1 MAPGQAFDVIV
12 VGVVISFVATGG
24 KSGAAGASDFVVG
37 FVAGG
42 GGVAGAGFDDSV
54 S

>member
-1 MAPGQAFDVIV
+1 MV
-12 VGVVISFVATGG
+12 VVFATGG
-24 KSGAAGASDFVVG
+24 TSGAGGASDFVIG